1 MSSALKA
8 YADMQRAGLSGRD
21 LERAVLLKAAA
32 RLAEAQRLLQAG
44 QSCSD
49 EALLH
54 NRRLWEILLLSA
66 TDAHNPLPF
75 ETKKAMANIGVFV
88 LGQCF
93 DQLAQPTIQG
103 YGTLIEINRMLAD
116 GLSPQRAAQS

>member
-1 MSSALKA
+1 MSSALQA

-21 LERAVLLKAAA
+21 LERTVLLKAAA
-32 RLAEAQRLLQAG
+32 RLAAAQRELQAG
-44 QSCSD
+44 KPCSD

-66 TDAHNPLPF
+66 TDAHNPLPL

-103 YGTLIEINRMLAD
+103 YGKLIEINIMLAE
-116 GLSPQRAAQS
+116 GLSPQLASKN